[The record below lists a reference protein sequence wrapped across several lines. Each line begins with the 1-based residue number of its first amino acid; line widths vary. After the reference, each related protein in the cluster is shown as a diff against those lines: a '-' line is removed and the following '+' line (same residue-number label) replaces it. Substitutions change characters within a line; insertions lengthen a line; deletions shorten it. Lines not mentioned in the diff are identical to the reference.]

1 MKRQMA
7 DIPAWLLR
15 GGDSGG
21 LWVSLI
27 TGTSL
32 TAVLATL
39 FVDSPGTNFFLWYLF
54 FIPVVLAGYHYHQK
68 GIIFSAGLGI
78 TYLVITTFRSYPDIA
93 SPLAAVVPF
102 ISMIALSSLV
112 SVFGYSIYEQQ
123 VRDREAIDR
132 APAGAFLLRREG
144 HTIAEVNQKF
154 ADILGYA
161 RDDIQGKP
169 ISRIWPYSDDR
180 EQFFASTQPGEDS
193 TLIETRFVDSSGAMH
208 WLALSGRCLNHGI
221 ISCQVS
227 DITRYKQAEEA
238 LNAERRRL
246 FSVLDTLPAYISL
259 QTPDYTIR
267 FANRT
272 FKEIFGDPTGKFCYE
287 VLHGSRKPCN
297 PCKASIVFDL
307 RSPHRWEWDHTNGK
321 TYEVYA
327 YPFTDA
333 DGSQLMLQL
342 GIDITQRVQAEEALK
357 MFANNL
363 QTKNQQLEVLRKQLS
378 VVNQDLDMMVRERTA
393 DVEKLLKQK
402 DEFISQLGH
411 DLKTPLTPL
420 VALVPRILQQEQ
432 DPKLKRLLEIT
443 SHNVIYMR
451 ELVEKTLKLA
461 RMNSLYIELDLEP
474 LSLRAE
480 LNKVLQNYAFTFKEN
495 GITLKNNIPASI
507 VVRADRILVGE
518 IFDNLIT
525 NAIKYMKRG
534 TGTGAI
540 SIDASRQQQVV
551 IVAVKDTGI
560 GMTREQLD
568 QVFNEFYKADAS
580 RHDLDSP
587 GLGLSICRR
596 IIERHGGRIWAESA
610 GPGMGS
616 TIFFALP
623 AAEEERTEP

>member
-1 MKRQMA
+1 MTRWMA
-7 DIPAWLLR
+7 KIPAWLPR
-15 GGDSGG
+15 GGDLQI

-27 TGTSL
+27 AGTSL

-39 FVDSPGTNFFLWYLF
+39 FVDYPGTNFFLWYLF
-54 FIPVVLAGYHYHQK
+54 FVPVVLAAYQYHQK
-68 GIIFSAGLGI
+68 GIIFAATLGLVYLGI
-78 TYLVITTFRSYPDIA
+78 TAFRAYPDPTA
-93 SPLAAVVPF
+93 LLAALVPF
-102 ISMIALSSLV
+102 LAMIALASLI
-112 SVFGYSIYEQQ
+112 SAFGYSIYEQQ

-132 APAGAFLLRREG
+132 APVGAFLLRCEDY
-144 HTIAEVNQKF
+144 TIAEANQMF
-154 ADILGYA
+154 ADILGFA
-161 RDDIQGKP
+161 REELQGRA
-169 ISRIWPYSDDR
+169 ISRIWPYSEDR
-180 EQFFASTQPGEDS
+180 ERFFSSVRPGSES
-193 TLIETRFVDSSGAMH
+193 TLIETRFVDRSGTMH
-208 WLALSGRCLNHGI
+208 WLALSGRCLNDAI

-259 QTPDYTIR
+259 QTPDYVIR

-272 FKEIFGDPTGKFCYE
+272 FKDIFGDPSGRYCYE
-287 VLHGSRKPCN
+287 ILHGSRRPCT
-297 PCKASIVFDL
+297 PCKGTMVFDL
-307 RSPHRWEWDHTNGK
+307 RSPERWEWDHINGK

-363 QTKNQQLEVLRKQLS
+363 QTKNQQLEVLRNQLS

-420 VALVPRILQQEQ
+420 VALMPRILQQEQ
-432 DPKLKRLLEIT
+432 DQKLKRLLEIT
-443 SHNVIYMR
+443 NHNVAYMKD
-451 ELVEKTLKLA
+451 LVEKTLKLA
-461 RMNSLYIELDLEP
+461 RMNSLYVELDLET
-474 LSLRAE
+474 LNLRAE
-480 LNKVLQNYAFTFKEN
+480 LNKVLQNYAFSFKEKE
-495 GITLKNNIPASI
+495 ILLKNNIPGSI
-507 VVRADRILVGE
+507 SVRADRILIGE
-518 IFDNLIT
+518 IFDNLVA
-525 NAIKYMKRG
+525 NAIKYMQKGQG
-534 TGTGAI
+534 TGTV

-568 QVFNEFYKADAS
+568 KVFNEFYKADPS

-587 GLGLSICRR
+587 GLGLSICKR
-596 IIERHGGRIWAESA
+596 IIERHGGSIWAESA

-616 TIFFALP
+616 TIFFTVEASD
-623 AAEEERTEP
+623 EE